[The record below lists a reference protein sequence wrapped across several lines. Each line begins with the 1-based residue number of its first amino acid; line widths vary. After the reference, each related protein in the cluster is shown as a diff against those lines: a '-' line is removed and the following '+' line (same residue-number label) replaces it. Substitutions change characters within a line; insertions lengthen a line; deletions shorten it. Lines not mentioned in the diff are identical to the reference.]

1 MIKLLKQI
9 FCIHIY
15 EYDAMEEI
23 GGTFKSVVSVGILRH
38 NNVKY

>member
-23 GGTFKSVVSVGILRH
+23 GAHLECRKCGDSKTQ
-38 NNVKY
+38 